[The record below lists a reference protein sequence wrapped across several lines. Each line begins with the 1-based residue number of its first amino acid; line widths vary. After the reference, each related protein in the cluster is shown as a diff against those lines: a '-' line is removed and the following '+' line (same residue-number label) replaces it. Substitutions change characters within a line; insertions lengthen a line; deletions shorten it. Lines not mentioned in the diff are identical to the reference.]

1 MSASSASQ
9 PAQAHALLKSLA
21 YIDGHW
27 CEAHDGRQFAVLN
40 PATGEIIT
48 QVPDMGEAD
57 TRRAIEAA
65 HGAQPAWAA
74 LTAKERSTR
83 LYAWFELI
91 MANQTELARIMT
103 REQGKPLAEAKG
115 EVAYGASFIQWFA
128 EEGKRA
134 YGRTIPGFS
143 GDRRLATIK
152 QPVGVVAA
160 ITPWNFPIAMIT
172 RKAGPALAAGCTI
185 VIKPAAETPLCAL
198 ALAVLAERA
207 GIPAGVINIITSHQ
221 ASVVGD
227 ELCRNPKVRK
237 LSFTGS
243 TRIGKLLMRQC
254 ADTMKRLSLELG
266 GNAPFIVFDDA
277 DLDAAVAGALA
288 SKYRNA
294 GQTCV
299 CANRIL
305 VQAGVYDAFADKL
318 ATAVRAF
325 KVGDGM
331 SEGSQIGPLI
341 NPAAMA
347 KVTSLVRQA
356 EAAGA
361 CVLVGGEPHPA
372 GPLFYHPTILTEVA
386 QDNPILQEEI
396 FGPVAPLVRFET
408 EAEAIAMANDTPYG
422 LAAYFYGRD
431 IARVWRVAERLEYG
445 MVGINEG
452 IISTEL
458 APFGGIKE
466 SGLGREG
473 ASEGLEEYLETKYL
487 CFGSIA

>member
-1 MSASSASQ
+1 MSASQ
-9 PAQAHALLKSLA
+9 PALSLIKSLA
-21 YIDGHW
+21 YVDGRW
-27 CEAHDGRQFAVLN
+27 CESLGGRRFEVLN
-40 PATGEIIT
+40 PATGQVIT
-48 QVPDMGEAD
+48 QVPDMDGED
-57 TRRAIEAA
+57 TRLAIAAA
-65 HGAQPAWAA
+65 HAAQPAWAA
-74 LTAKERSTR
+74 LTAKERSSK
-83 LYAWFELI
+83 LYAWFERI
-91 MANQTELARIMT
+91 MANQEELARIMT
-103 REQGKPLAEAKG
+103 CEQGKPLAEAKG

-134 YGRTIPGFS
+134 YGRTIPSFS
-143 GDRRLATIK
+143 ADRRLATIK

-198 ALAVLAERA
+198 ALAVLAEQA
-207 GIPAGVINIITSHQ
+207 GIPAGVINIVTSHQ
-221 ASVVGD
+221 ASAVGN
-227 ELCRNPKVRK
+227 ELCSNPVVRK

-305 VQAGVYDAFADKL
+305 VQASVYDAFAEKL
-318 ATAVRAF
+318 AAVVKAF

-331 SEGSQIGPLI
+331 GEGVQIGPLI
-341 NPAAMA
+341 NPAAA
-347 KVTSLVRQA
+347 SKVAELVQQSV
-356 EAAGA
+356 AAGA
-361 CVLVGGEPHPA
+361 RVLVGGDAHPA
-372 GPLFYHPTILTEVA
+372 GPLFYHPTILTGVTRG
-386 QDNPILQEEI
+386 NPILDEEI

-408 EAEAIAMANDTPYG
+408 EAEAIALANDTPYG

-431 IARVWRVAERLEYG
+431 IARVWRVAEGLEYG

-473 ASEGLEEYLETKYL
+473 AAEGLEEYLETKYL
-487 CFGSIA
+487 CFGGIR

>member
-1 MSASSASQ
+1 MSGTIPNSN
-9 PAQAHALLKSLA
+9 LIKSRA

-27 CEAHDGRQFAVLN
+27 CDAASGRTFEVTN
-40 PATGEIIT
+40 PASGAVIT
-48 QVPDMGEAD
+48 QVPDMNAED

-65 HGAQPAWAA
+65 KAAQPAWAA
-74 LTAKERSTR
+74 LTAKERSNK
-83 LYAWFELI
+83 LYAWFAAI
-91 MANQTELARIMT
+91 TAHTDELARIMT
-103 REQGKPLAEAKG
+103 CEQGKPLAEAKG
-115 EVAYGASFIQWFA
+115 EVAYGASFIQWFS

-198 ALAVLAERA
+198 ALAALAEEA

-221 ASVVGD
+221 AAAVGD
-227 ELCRNPKVRK
+227 ELCQNPVVRK

-254 ADTMKRLSLELG
+254 ADTMKRVSLELG

-305 VQAGVYDAFADKL
+305 VQSSVYDAFAEKL
-318 ATAVRAF
+318 TAAVKAF

-331 SEGSQIGPLI
+331 SEGTQIGPLI
-341 NPAAMA
+341 NPAAA
-347 KVTSLVRQA
+347 SKVAELVNQA
-356 EAAGA
+356 RDAGA
-361 CVLVGGEPHPA
+361 RVLLGGEAHPA
-372 GPLFYHPTILTEVA
+372 GPLFYQPTILGEVKG
-386 QDNPILQEEI
+386 DNPILQEEI
-396 FGPVAPLVRFET
+396 FGPVAPLVRFDSE
-408 EAEAIAMANDTPYG
+408 EQAIALANDTPYG

-473 ASEGLEEYLETKYL
+473 AAEGLEEYLETKYL
-487 CFGSIA
+487 CFGAIR

>member
-1 MSASSASQ
+1 MSATSSNQS
-9 PAQAHALLKSLA
+9 LIKSRA
-21 YIDGHW
+21 YIDGQW
-27 CEAHDGRQFAVLN
+27 CEAASGRTFEVTN
-40 PATGEIIT
+40 PATGAVIT
-48 QVPDMGEAD
+48 QVPDMNEED
-57 TRRAIEAA
+57 TRRAIAAA
-65 HGAQPAWAA
+65 HAAQPAWAA
-74 LTAKERSTR
+74 LTAKERSNK
-83 LYAWFELI
+83 LYAWFAAI
-91 MANQTELARIMT
+91 TTHSDELARIMT
-103 REQGKPLAEAKG
+103 CEQGKPLAEAKG
-115 EVAYGASFIQWFA
+115 EVTYGASFIQWFA

-198 ALAVLAERA
+198 ALAVLAEQA
-207 GIPAGVINIITSHQ
+207 GIPAGVINIVTSHQ
-221 ASVVGD
+221 PSAVGN
-227 ELCRNPKVRK
+227 ELCNNPTVRK

-305 VQAGVYDAFADKL
+305 VQASVYDAFAEKL
-318 ATAVRAF
+318 TAAVAAF

-331 SEGSQIGPLI
+331 SEGTQIGPLI
-341 NPAAMA
+341 NPAAA
-347 KVTSLVRQA
+347 SKVAELVQQSV
-356 EAAGA
+356 AAGA
-361 CVLVGGEPHPA
+361 EVLLGGEPHPA
-372 GPLFYHPTILTEVA
+372 GPSSTAPPFSARSPGTTPSCRRRSSARSRRWCVSRAKPRPSHWPTIPPMVWPPTSMAATSPGYGASPSSLNTA
-386 QDNPILQEEI
+386 WSASTRGSSQPSW
-396 FGPVAPLVRFET
+396 PPLVASRS
-408 EAEAIAMANDTPYG
+408 
-422 LAAYFYGRD
+422 
-431 IARVWRVAERLEYG
+431 RVW
-445 MVGINEG
+445 VGRGQPRGWRSIWRPNT
-452 IISTEL
+452 SAL
-458 APFGGIKE
+458 APFA
-466 SGLGREG
+466 RAAEG
-473 ASEGLEEYLETKYL
+473 
-487 CFGSIA
+487 